1 LKKMNSTDFAQL
13 VTGFLTDYLPLQR
26 CYSKNTLLSYR
37 DSLKLF
43 LRFISEEKGV
53 KLKTFKVK
61 NFNRGIIITDLHY

>member
-1 LKKMNSTDFAQL
+1 
-13 VTGFLTDYLPLQR
+13 LQR